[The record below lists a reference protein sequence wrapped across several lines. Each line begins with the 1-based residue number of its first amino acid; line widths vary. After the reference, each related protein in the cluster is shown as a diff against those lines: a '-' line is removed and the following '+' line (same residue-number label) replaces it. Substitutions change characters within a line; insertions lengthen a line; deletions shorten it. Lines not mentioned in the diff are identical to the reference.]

1 MAISSSQ
8 EHSPLSTLEILRTK
22 SLTSVVQEEIE
33 RMIWDE
39 EFESNDRIN
48 EMTLAQRF
56 GVSRGPVREACHALA
71 AVGLLDI
78 TPSRGF
84 SVRSLNAED
93 VAEMYEVRAGLSGYM
108 GMLLADRLTDSDL
121 ERLDAMVGAMD
132 EAASAGDVEGYYR
145 LNFEFHHGL
154 FSLTGNARLTQI
166 YDGVVREL
174 HLCRVKALSQAGALK
189 ASNAEHR
196 TIIETL
202 AKRDP
207 QQAFTVLSGH
217 VKASHG
223 RILAAMDK
231 PA

>member
-1 MAISSSQ
+1 LAISSSQ
-8 EHSPLSTLEILRTK
+8 NSSLSALEILRTK

-39 EFESNDRIN
+39 ELEPNDRIN
-48 EMTLAQRF
+48 EVTLAQRF

-84 SVRSLNAED
+84 SVRSLSAQE
-93 VAEMYEVRAGLSGYM
+93 VAEMYEARAGLCGYM
-108 GMLLADRLTDSDL
+108 GMLLAERLTDSNL
-121 ERLDAMVGAMD
+121 ERLDVMVEKMD
-132 EAASAGDVEGYYR
+132 KAASAGDVERYYR
-145 LNFEFHHGL
+145 LNLEFHHGL
-154 FSLTGNARLTQI
+154 FSMTGNARLTQI

-189 ASNAEHR
+189 ASNSEHR
-196 TIIETL
+196 TIVETL

-207 QQAFTVLSGH
+207 EQSFTVLSDH

>member
-1 MAISSSQ
+1 MTISSSH
-8 EHSPLSTLEILRTK
+8 ENSPLSTLEILRTK

-33 RMIWDE
+33 RMIWDGE
-39 EFESNDRIN
+39 LEPKDRVN
-48 EMTLAQRF
+48 EMTLAHRF
-56 GVSRGPVREACHALA
+56 GVSRGPVREACRALA

-93 VAEMYEVRAGLSGYM
+93 IAEMYEARAGLCGYM

-121 ERLDAMVGAMD
+121 ERLDAMVGKMD
-132 EAASAGDVEGYYR
+132 EVAVAVDVEGYYR
-145 LNFEFHHGL
+145 LNLEFHHAL
-154 FSLTGNARLTQI
+154 FSMTGNARLTQI

-196 TIIETL
+196 AIIETL

-207 QQAFTVLSGH
+207 QQAFTVLSSH

-223 RILAAMDK
+223 RILAAMDR

>member
-39 EFESNDRIN
+39 EFEPNDRIN

-56 GVSRGPVREACHALA
+56 GVSRGPVREACRALA

-93 VAEMYEVRAGLSGYM
+93 VAEMYEARAGLCGYM
-108 GMLLADRLTDSDL
+108 GMATGGSADGQRSGT
-121 ERLDAMVGAMD
+121 
-132 EAASAGDVEGYYR
+132 AGRDGR
-145 LNFEFHHGL
+145 
-154 FSLTGNARLTQI
+154 GN
-166 YDGVVREL
+166 
-174 HLCRVKALSQAGALK
+174 
-189 ASNAEHR
+189 
-196 TIIETL
+196 
-202 AKRDP
+202 
-207 QQAFTVLSGH
+207 
-217 VKASHG
+217 
-223 RILAAMDK
+223 
-231 PA
+231 

>member
-1 MAISSSQ
+1 
-8 EHSPLSTLEILRTK
+8 
-22 SLTSVVQEEIE
+22 
-33 RMIWDE
+33 
-39 EFESNDRIN
+39 
-48 EMTLAQRF
+48 
-56 GVSRGPVREACHALA
+56 
-71 AVGLLDI
+71 
-78 TPSRGF
+78 
-84 SVRSLNAED
+84 
-93 VAEMYEVRAGLSGYM
+93 
-108 GMLLADRLTDSDL
+108 
-121 ERLDAMVGAMD
+121 MVGAID

-145 LNFEFHHGL
+145 LNLEFHHGL

-174 HLCRVKALSQAGALK
+174 HLCRVKALSQAGALR

>member
-8 EHSPLSTLEILRTK
+8 NSSLSALEILRTK

-39 EFESNDRIN
+39 ELEPNDRIN
-48 EMTLAQRF
+48 EVTLAQRF

-84 SVRSLNAED
+84 SVRSLSAQE
-93 VAEMYEVRAGLSGYM
+93 VAEMYEARAGLCGYM
-108 GMLLADRLTDSDL
+108 GMLLAERLTDSNL
-121 ERLDAMVGAMD
+121 ERLDVMVEKMD
-132 EAASAGDVEGYYR
+132 KAASAGDVERYYR
-145 LNFEFHHGL
+145 LNLEFHHGL
-154 FSLTGNARLTQI
+154 FSMTGNARLTQI

-189 ASNAEHR
+189 ASNSEHR
-196 TIIETL
+196 TIVETL

-207 QQAFTVLSGH
+207 EQSFTVLSDH

>member
-8 EHSPLSTLEILRTK
+8 NSSLSALEILRTK

-39 EFESNDRIN
+39 ELEPNDRIN
-48 EMTLAQRF
+48 EVTLAQRF

-84 SVRSLNAED
+84 SVRSLSAQE
-93 VAEMYEVRAGLSGYM
+93 VAEMYEARAGLCGYM
-108 GMLLADRLTDSDL
+108 GMLLAERLTDSNL
-121 ERLDAMVGAMD
+121 ERLDVMVEKMD
-132 EAASAGDVEGYYR
+132 KAASAGDVERYYR
-145 LNFEFHHGL
+145 LNLEFHHGL
-154 FSLTGNARLTQI
+154 FSMTGNARLTQI

-189 ASNAEHR
+189 ASNSEHR
-196 TIIETL
+196 TILETL

-207 QQAFTVLSGH
+207 EQSFTVLSDH